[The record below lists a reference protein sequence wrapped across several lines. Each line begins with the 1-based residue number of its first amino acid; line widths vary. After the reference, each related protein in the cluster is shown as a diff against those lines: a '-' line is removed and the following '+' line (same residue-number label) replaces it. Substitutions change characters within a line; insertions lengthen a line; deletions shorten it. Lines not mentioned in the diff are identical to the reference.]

1 MTTAIINTDMNIG
14 PFKIQGN
21 GQNMILNNYAERNKF
36 IVEAII
42 PEPFKS
48 NALATTQWIHKEK
61 KLKKVILCTIHQLP
75 SKKTRINDLIKN
87 MKNVEFHFAL
97 EGINGSGQRFLKHC
111 TNEAKIFNNLDNL
124 DSKKKNWIELH
135 KLLKKI

>member
-1 MTTAIINTDMNIG
+1 MTVASITTDIYIG
-14 PFKIQGN
+14 PFIIPSN
-21 GQNMILNNYAERNKF
+21 GQNMIMNNYAQRNKLRIE
-36 IVEAII
+36 IVI
-42 PEPFKS
+42 PEPIMS
-48 NALATTQWIHKEK
+48 NQLATTQWLNKDYNFTNI
-61 KLKKVILCTIHQLP
+61 ILTSIHQLP
-75 SKKTRINDLIKN
+75 SEKENINKINRNL
-87 MKNVEFHFAL
+87 KNVKFHFAL